1 MVLSQYRSIKT
12 TELQY
17 TRLQKKLSKQDMNKI
32 DLVLSKMEVD
42 KSIGDDRAEER
53 DKDVQVDRHR
63 HGLPTDSNPKDD
75 EQCNAKGEVAY
86 SFPIDTLATPLVL
99 QPQQPQQ
106 PQQPSKKGD
115 ANAYGF
121 EIEPLVHQPKRTQQH
136 CKAIVIDDDGDDDVV
151 IAGDSDDS
159 EDDDALISAALSYVP
174 PDIEGKVAK
183 KKTTPK
189 PTKKDAAPP
198 KDTATSKS
206 TAKPKVTFICI
217 L

>member
-53 DKDVQVDRHR
+53 E
-63 HGLPTDSNPKDD
+63 DD